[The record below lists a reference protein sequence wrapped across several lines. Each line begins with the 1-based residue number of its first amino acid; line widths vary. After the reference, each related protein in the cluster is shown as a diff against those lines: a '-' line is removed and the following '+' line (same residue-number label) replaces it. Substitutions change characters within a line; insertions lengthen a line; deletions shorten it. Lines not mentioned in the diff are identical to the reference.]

1 MHNDGDLAGGR
12 VYYAAVGLE
21 PCRGHWADWRT
32 HSESSGPGN
41 TLRVCDGFCSA
52 IAGFYSIVVTLGAL
66 IIEKLVQRLIMPQSI
81 NTRFNFII
89 PILR

>member
-1 MHNDGDLAGGR
+1 
-12 VYYAAVGLE
+12 
-21 PCRGHWADWRT
+21 
-32 HSESSGPGN
+32 
-41 TLRVCDGFCSA
+41 
-52 IAGFYSIVVTLGAL
+52 LGAL